1 MLSMSKTHAPICF
14 IKGFASM
21 FNIFVPI
28 YIYIDRC
35 VFLSSVFVVH
45 PAPSIWCESSGCD
58 FSRFPETL
66 ELKIRNV
73 RIPTSDG
80 FKFSPVFPFFA
91 KVNWQLVDQCHSDE
105 SSDVPFQ
112 GS

>member
-1 MLSMSKTHAPICF
+1 MCPFDGKKEGTC
-14 IKGFASM
+14 ASLKKVKH
-21 FNIFVPI
+21 IYII